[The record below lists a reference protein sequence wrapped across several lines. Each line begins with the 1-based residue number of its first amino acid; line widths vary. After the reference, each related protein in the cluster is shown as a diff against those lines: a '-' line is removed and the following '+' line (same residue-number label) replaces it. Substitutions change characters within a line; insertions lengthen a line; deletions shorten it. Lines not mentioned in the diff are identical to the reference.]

1 MNAKHLASAL
11 VGLMAAGCAAP
22 IADEAPVTSTTAEAL
37 TLAQCATQRDDC
49 FRRYP
54 FFGLFTCPAQ
64 YAQCSATAS
73 NGIPAQV
80 TAAIGDAAECASQ
93 ARSCRGDAGTNAG
106 ALLVCTREEAE
117 CVGAII
123 DASIPDV
130 VTDTAECVEDAVE
143 CIAAAKTVNALAS
156 CAAELEVCSVDVLVE
171 VLPPA
176 VGEVVGD
183 VAECT
188 QHLDA
193 CNSDSS
199 SPSELT
205 ACAEAYIVCV
215 GDGLGV
221 TLENP
226 PISEALAC
234 AEDAADCT
242 FDATSLNQI
251 GQCADGYL
259 ECTTDLVRMQLT
271 CEQKFTQCMAQN
283 PFGFLA
289 CSFQLLTCQD

>member
-1 MNAKHLASAL
+1 MNAKHFASAL
-11 VGLMAAGCAAP
+11 VVLLAAGCAAP
-22 IADEAPVTSTTAEAL
+22 VADEAPVTSTTAEAL
-37 TLAQCATQRDDC
+37 TLAECATQRDDC
-49 FRRYP
+49 FRKYP

-64 YAQCSATAS
+64 YAQCTATAS

-80 TAAIGDAAECASQ
+80 TAAIGDAAECASE
-93 ARSCRGDAGTNAG
+93 ARSCRGAAEDAAD
-106 ALLVCTREEAE
+106 LLVCTREEAE

-130 VTDTAECVEDAVE
+130 VTGTAECVEDAVE
-143 CIAAAKTVNALAS
+143 CIGAAKSVSALAS
-156 CAAELEVCSVDVLVE
+156 CAAELEACSVDELVE

-215 GDGLGV
+215 
-221 TLENP
+221 E
-226 PISEALAC
+226 
-234 AEDAADCT
+234 
-242 FDATSLNQI
+242 
-251 GQCADGYL
+251 
-259 ECTTDLVRMQLT
+259 
-271 CEQKFTQCMAQN
+271 
-283 PFGFLA
+283 
-289 CSFQLLTCQD
+289 